1 MKRIQGSVLM
11 ALAAT
16 VFVVLGA
23 HALDKE
29 DGVYVIN
36 DGADLNAF
44 AKIVNGGERDASCRL
59 TTDIDYTAY
68 NDLIGDGG
76 VVFVG
81 HFDGQGHKVFIDTH
95 TDSSLPGGLF
105 GKGSAGAKIENL
117 WLEGTLTASGRRASG
132 LIREGDGVFI
142 NNCVIKVDIV
152 STYTGAQGDLASGG
166 VIGWCSGNNTLKN
179 VIYEGTITNEV
190 FDNCRVGG
198 LVGWVDDPG
207 TVVENC
213 LAIMEINLP
222 LSGDFKCNSLVR
234 TDDNCTTVTNSYY
247 VNFWNAGIEGASQ
260 VTAEQVK
267 SGEVCYLL
275 NGDQTT
281 LRFWQTIGQDEFPVP
296 MENGHE
302 QVFLKNGKYVN
313 SDAEMIGTA
322 AELSAFAKRVNGGE
336 NNLSARLTA
345 DIDYTGYNDL
355 IGDGV
360 AYVGTF
366 DGLGHKVTIDTH
378 TNSSVP
384 GGLFGKGS
392 AGARILNLWLDGTL
406 TASGRRASGLI
417 REGDGVYIS
426 NCLVTVDIVST
437 YDGGQGDL
445 AGGGIIGWCSG
456 NNTLKNVAYKGKV
469 TNDVCTDACVGGL
482 VGWVDD
488 PGTVVENGLAIME
501 VSIPATTTKKCNAL
515 VRGHLGEYTIS
526 NSYYVNPLD
535 AQPEGTVQ
543 VTEEQLASG
552 EVAFRL
558 NGNQTAVGFWQT
570 IGEDPYPVPVERDH
584 KTVYGKGDI
593 HCNGQPYDGGSYSF
607 SNTPPNQIDSHEFV
621 DGICVI
627 CGAESESADLSQDAD
642 GYYLIAD
649 ANQLAKAIAMV
660 NEGNLDMS
668 FRLTDDI
675 DFTDAKYVTTTF
687 NGLGGTFDGQN
698 HAITLATN
706 KAGASLFGGL
716 SGTVKNLVIRGEII
730 TSGQFAGALSGLSG
744 SCDIE
749 NVVVEADIVSTYDGH
764 NGEIHLGGFIGRV
777 AGDGVATL
785 VNCVFSGNIIQ
796 NDDACIDRTGG
807 FVGDSRGSFT
817 LRNCLM
823 AGDFHITGGVN
834 LSLFANGGTKTNC
847 FYLKEIE
854 GVSTDAGTKAGDDIR
869 TGKLCYQLN
878 GGAYDNP
885 VWRQTIGEDEI
896 PYPIATEEHGIVY
909 YLPISDRYMD
919 VHDDESMHD
928 FIEVLCEEEN
938 EWVYSVQASTDIT
951 STYEE
956 YVNVVAGSTTLEYF
970 YAAYKRMR
978 EYRVNLEESERA
990 YADYNALAQEALAF
1004 LKENAMEGEDVN
1016 VLKSYLTETQDP
1028 DDTFKNGSYPYV
1040 MENAELSTADIR
1052 AEREFLAALY
1062 RVVVATA
1069 AKAGTDVTVLLTNA
1083 DLADGS
1089 TGWQGKAGSY
1099 FDQNSGIMPV
1109 AEAWRTN
1116 CDMYQELTG
1125 LANGVYELDI
1135 NAFYRPSGHDEGFFY
1150 GAQVYANDNLVPV
1163 MIVQEDPIAFE
1174 KAVDMENCYIA
1185 NAGSYPYDVIFN
1197 DFFFYPNSYTGATYA
1212 FHGGRYVNR
1221 ILAVV
1226 TDGTLKVGIRNLGT
1240 GFDYDWLV
1248 FGGAKLTY
1256 RGSLEEA
1263 GDAMMDVLIGQC
1275 ARALTATM
1283 YGTNVGDEYYLYPNY
1298 SAELRKHLEELRQ
1311 NTIGINRP
1319 LEPAE
1324 AYAYIED
1331 FSKTFAELYDC
1342 KRAYI
1347 YLQQQILAMTNMAEN
1362 YSEAGILNQDDYN
1375 AFMKTINTAAVG
1387 YQNGSFSAQEAWDF
1401 SLGTITTTAGEA
1413 LITDAKQL
1421 SSNASDQ
1428 AEGQH
1433 IEYLVDNNAET
1444 FWHTDWHNQVSDPLH
1459 YVQVKLN
1466 ANFAGDV
1473 TLYLLRRNSA
1483 NDHPTK
1489 MKISG
1494 SLDGKEFEELGEVFL
1509 PFKGVGTPVAAG
1521 PVAISEDKPVRYLR
1535 VAATDTGNADN
1546 PDGGTFRT
1554 FWHTAELQLFGQ
1566 WATGISAPLLLEESG
1581 DMPIYNTMG
1590 QRLNVPI
1597 KGINIIGG
1605 KKVWIK

>member
-1 MKRIQGSVLM
+1 MKRNLLRGLLVLVALM
-11 ALAAT
+11 AAVPFAR
-16 VFVVLGA
+16 A
-23 HALDKE
+23 IDKE
-29 DGVYVIN
+29 DGVYLIK

-44 AKIVNGGERDASCRL
+44 AKIVNGGEKDASCRL
-59 TTDIDYTAY
+59 LTDIDYTAY
-68 NDLIGDGG
+68 NDLIGDG
-76 VVFVG
+76 VVFIG
-81 HFDGQGHKVFIDTH
+81 TFDAQGHKVFIDTH
-95 TDSSLPGGLF
+95 TDSAVPGGLF

-142 NNCVIKVDIV
+142 SNCVIKVDIV
-152 STYTGAQGDLASGG
+152 STYNGSQGDLASGG

-179 VIYEGTITNEV
+179 VVYQGTITNEI

-207 TVVENC
+207 TVVDNC

-222 LSGDFKCNSLVR
+222 LCGDFKCNSLVR

-275 NGDQTT
+275 NGDQTA

-296 MENGHE
+296 MEKGHE

-322 AELSAFAKRVNGGE
+322 AELNAFAKRVNAGE
-336 NNLSARLTA
+336 RDLSARLTA
-345 DIDYTGYNDL
+345 DIDYSDYDDL

-360 AYVGTF
+360 AYIGTF

-378 TNSSVP
+378 TSSSVP

-456 NNTLKNVAYKGKV
+456 NNTLKNVTYQGKV

-552 EVAFRL
+552 EIAFRL
-558 NGNQTAVGFWQT
+558 NGNQTAIGFWQT
-570 IGEDPYPVPVERDH
+570 IGEDPYPVPVEREH
-584 KTVYGKGDI
+584 KVVYGKGDI
-593 HCNGQPYDGGSYSF
+593 HCDGQPYDGGSYSF

-621 DGICVI
+621 DGVCVI
-627 CGAESESADLSQDAD
+627 CGAESESADLTQDAD

-675 DFTDAKYVTTTF
+675 DFTNEKYVSTTF

-698 HAITLATN
+698 HAIELAVN
-706 KAGASLFGGL
+706 KAGASFFGGL
-716 SGTVKNLVIRGEII
+716 SGAVKNLIIRGEII
-730 TSGQFAGALSGLSG
+730 TSGQFAGGLAGLSG

-749 NVVVEADIVSTYDGH
+749 NVVVEANIISTYDGH

-796 NDDACIDRTGG
+796 SEGACIDRTGG

-817 LRNCLM
+817 LRNCIM
-823 AGDFHITGGVN
+823 AGDFQISSGVN
-834 LSLFANGGTKTNC
+834 LNLFANGGTKTNC

-854 GVSTDAGTKAGDDIR
+854 GVSTDAGTKAGEDVR

-896 PYPIATEEHGIVY
+896 PYPIATADHGIVY
-909 YLPISDRYMD
+909 YLPVSDSYMD
-919 VHDDESMHD
+919 VHDLESMRS
-928 FIEVLCEEEN
+928 FTAVFCPEEN
-938 EWVYSVQASTDIT
+938 EWLYTVLASDDITMNYENYIDAVSNASTLDD
-951 STYEE
+951 
-956 YVNVVAGSTTLEYF
+956 F
-970 YAAYKRMR
+970 YKAYREMR
-978 EYRVNLEESERA
+978 TYRVLLEENERA
-990 YADYNALAQEALAF
+990 YADYEALAKEAIAF
-1004 LKENAMEGEDVN
+1004 LANAGEGDDVAL
-1016 VLKSYLTETQDP
+1016 LKSYLTESVEPGED
-1028 DDTFKNGSYPYV
+1028 FAHGSYPYV
-1040 MENAELSTADIR
+1040 MEMAELGTAEMR
-1052 AEREFLAALY
+1052 AEREFLAGLY

-1069 AKAGTDVTVLLTNA
+1069 AKAGADVTVLLTNA

-1089 TGWQGKAGSY
+1089 NGWQGQPGTY
-1099 FDQNSGIMPV
+1099 FDKNSGIIPV
-1109 AEAWRTN
+1109 AEAWRAN
-1116 CDMYQELTG
+1116 CDMYQVLTG

-1135 NAFYRPSGHDEGFFY
+1135 NAFYRPSGHDEGVFY
-1150 GAQVYANDNLVPV
+1150 GAQIYANDNLVPV
-1163 MIVQEDPIAFE
+1163 MTIQEDPIAFE
-1174 KAVDMENCYIA
+1174 DAVDLDNCYIA
-1185 NAGSYPYDVIFN
+1185 NAGSYPYDVIFE
-1197 DFFFYPNSYTGATYA
+1197 DFFFYPNSYTGASYA
-1212 FHGGRYVNR
+1212 FHGGRYTNR

-1240 GFDYDWLV
+1240 GSDRDWLV
-1248 FGGAKLTY
+1248 FGGTKLIY
-1256 RGSLEEA
+1256 RGSLDEA

-1275 ARALTATM
+1275 ARAQAATS
-1283 YGTNVGDEYYLYPNY
+1283 YGTNVGDEYYLYPNF
-1298 SAELRKHLEELRQ
+1298 SAELRKHLNDLRQ
-1311 NTIGINRP
+1311 NTIGVNSP
-1319 LEPAE
+1319 LAPAE
-1324 AYAYIED
+1324 AYAFIED

-1347 YLQQQILAMTNMAEN
+1347 HLQKQILALTNMAE
-1362 YSEAGILNQDDYN
+1362 YWREAGILDGDGYKDYN
-1375 AFMKTINTAAVG
+1375 DVVNTAALG
-1387 YQNGSFSAQEAWDF
+1387 YQNGSFSAEEAWNF
-1401 SLGTITTTAGEA
+1401 NPELPATSVGEV

-1433 IEYLVDNNAET
+1433 IEYLVDNDPAT

-1483 NDHPTK
+1483 NDHPTT

-1494 SLDGKEFEELGEVFL
+1494 SLNGTDFEDLGEVFL
-1509 PFKGVGTPVAAG
+1509 PFKGVGTPVA
-1521 PVAISEDKPVRYLR
+1521 SEAVTIETPVRYLR
-1535 VAATDTGNADN
+1535 IAATDTGNADN

-1566 WATGISAPLLLEESG
+1566 WATGIATPVLEEN
-1581 DMPIYNTMG
+1581 DAPAIYNVMG
-1590 QRLNVPI
+1590 QRLNAPT
-1597 KGINIIGG
+1597 KGIIIIDG
-1605 KKVWIK
+1605 KKVLVK

>member
-1 MKRIQGSVLM
+1 MKKNLLKFSVTFAVM
-11 ALAAT
+11 AFAM
-16 VFVVLGA
+16 LGA

-44 AKIVNGGERDASCRL
+44 AKVVNGGERDASCRL
-59 TTDIDYTAY
+59 TADIDYTAY

-142 NNCVIKVDIV
+142 NNCVVKVDIV

-222 LSGDFKCNSLVR
+222 LCGDFKCNSLVR

-247 VNFWNAGIEGASQ
+247 VNFWNAGIDGATQ

-267 SGEVCYLL
+267 NGEVCYLL
-275 NGDQTT
+275 NGDQSSI
-281 LRFWQTIGQDEFPVP
+281 RFWQTIGQDEFPVP
-296 MENGHE
+296 MEKGHE

-322 AELSAFAKRVNGGE
+322 EELNAFAKRVNAGE
-336 NNLSARLTA
+336 RDLNARLTA
-345 DIDYTGYNDL
+345 DIDYTDYDDL

-360 AYVGTF
+360 TYIGTF

-378 TNSSVP
+378 TSSAVP

-437 YDGGQGDL
+437 YDGAQGDL

-456 NNTLKNVAYKGKV
+456 NNTLKNVTYQGKV
-469 TNDVCTDACVGGL
+469 TNDKCTDACVGGL

-501 VSIPATTTKKCNAL
+501 VSLPATTTKKCNAL

-543 VTEEQLASG
+543 VTDAQLASG

-558 NGNQTAVGFWQT
+558 NGNQTAIGFWQT
-570 IGEDPYPVPVERDH
+570 IGEDAYPVPVERDH

-593 HCNGQPYDGGSYSF
+593 HCNGQPYDGGSFSF

-621 DGICVI
+621 NGVCIH
-627 CGAESESADLSQDAD
+627 CGAESESADLTQDAE

-649 ANQLAKAIAMV
+649 ANQLAKAIALV

-675 DFTDAKYVTTTF
+675 DFTNERFVSTTF

-698 HAITLATN
+698 HTITLEID

-716 SGTVKNLVIRGEII
+716 SGTVKNLILCGTIT
-730 TSGQFAGALSGLSG
+730 TSGQFAGGISGLSG

-749 NVVVEADIVSTYDGH
+749 NVVVKADIISTYDGH

-785 VNCVFSGNIIQ
+785 VNCVFAGNIIQ
-796 NDDACIDRTGG
+796 SDGACIDRTAG

-817 LRNCLM
+817 LRNCIM
-823 AGDFHITGGVN
+823 AGDFHITGGAN
-834 LSLFANGGTKTNC
+834 LALFAGGGTKTNC
-847 FYLKEIE
+847 FYLKETE
-854 GVSTDAGTKAGDDIR
+854 GVSTDGGTKAGDDIR

-896 PYPIATEEHGIVY
+896 PYPIATPDHGIVY

-919 VHDDESMHD
+919 VHDISSMNE
-928 FIEVLCEEEN
+928 FVATLSEEEN
-938 EWVYSVQASTDIT
+938 NWIYEVQASADIT
-951 STYEE
+951 SNYED
-956 YVNVVAGSTTLEYF
+956 YVNDVAKAKTLDDF

-978 EYRVNLEESERA
+978 EYRVQLEENERA
-990 YADYNALAQEALAF
+990 YADYETLAKEALAF
-1004 LKENAMEGEDVN
+1004 LQENAMEGDEVAL
-1016 VLKSYLTETQDP
+1016 LKSYLMDNVEP
-1028 DDTFKNGSYPYV
+1028 DDAFAHGSYEYI
-1040 MENAELSTADIR
+1040 MENAELGTAEMR
-1052 AEREFLAALY
+1052 SEREFLAGLY

-1069 AKAGTDVTVLLTNA
+1069 AKAGADVTVLLTNA
-1083 DLADGS
+1083 DFADGS

-1099 FDQNSGIMPV
+1099 FDKSSGIMPV

-1125 LANGVYELDI
+1125 LANGVYELDM
-1135 NAFYRPSGHDEGFFY
+1135 NAFYYPSGHAEGLFY
-1150 GAQVYANDNLVPV
+1150 AAQVYAGGNLVPV
-1163 MIVQEDPIAFE
+1163 MTVEEDPLAFE
-1174 KAVDMENCYIA
+1174 DAVDRENCYIA
-1185 NAGSYPYDVIFN
+1185 GAGTNPYDVIFN
-1197 DFFFYPNSYTGATYA
+1197 DFFFYPSSYTGASYA
-1212 FHGGRYVNR
+1212 FNGGRYANR

-1226 TDGTLKVGIRNLGT
+1226 TDGTLRVGIRNLGT
-1240 GFDYDWLV
+1240 GYDRDWLV
-1248 FGGAKLTY
+1248 FGGTKLTY
-1256 RGSLEEA
+1256 CGTLADAKEA
-1263 GDAMMDVLIGQC
+1263 MAKVLHGMC
-1275 ARALTATM
+1275 DRAQTVLSYST
-1283 YGTNVGDEYYLYPNY
+1283 YVDEDFYLYPNY
-1298 SAELRKHLEELRQ
+1298 AAELRSHLTDLSSSVQRGGDLSPEEM
-1311 NTIGINRP
+1311 
-1319 LEPAE
+1319 
-1324 AYAYIED
+1324 YALVED
-1331 FSKTFAELYDC
+1331 FSKSFASLYDC
-1342 KRAYI
+1342 ELAYI
-1347 YLQQQILAMTNMAEN
+1347 GLRQQINSLTNVAEN
-1362 YSEAGILNQDDYN
+1362 YHEVGILNADDYH
-1375 AFMKTINTAAVG
+1375 AFMSTINEAAMG
-1387 YQNGSFSAQEAWDF
+1387 YQNGTFTADEARSFGFGA
-1401 SLGTITTTAGEA
+1401 LNTTAGEA
-1413 LITDAKQL
+1413 LITSASQL
-1421 SSNASDQ
+1421 SSNASDR

-1433 IEYLVDNNAET
+1433 IEYLIDNAPGT
-1444 FWHTDWHNQVSDPLH
+1444 FWHTDWHNEVSDQFH
-1459 YVQVKLN
+1459 YLQVKLR
-1466 ANFAGDV
+1466 ANFAGDI
-1473 TLYLLRRNSA
+1473 TLYLQRRA
-1483 NDHPTK
+1483 DAVNDHPTA
-1489 MKISG
+1489 MKFWG
-1494 SLDGKEFEELGEVFL
+1494 SLDGTDFSELGEVFL
-1509 PFKGVGTPVAAG
+1509 PFKGQSTPVASE
-1521 PVAISEDKPVRYLR
+1521 PVTVQEPIRYIR
-1535 VAATDTGNADN
+1535 VAATDTGNAEN
-1546 PDGGTFRT
+1546 PNGGTFRT
-1554 FWHTAELQLFGQ
+1554 FWHTGELQLFGQ
-1566 WATGISAPLLLEESG
+1566 WATGITSPVLEK
-1581 DMPIYNTMG
+1581 DDTPADIYNVMG
-1590 QRLNVPI
+1590 QRLNAPT
-1597 KGINIIGG
+1597 KGINIVGG
-1605 KKVWIK
+1605 KKVLVK

>member
-1 MKRIQGSVLM
+1 M

-29 DGVYVIN
+29 DGVYLIN

-44 AKIVNGGERDASCRL
+44 AKIVNGGEKDASARVMA
-59 TTDIDYTAY
+59 DIDYTPY
-68 NDLIGDGG
+68 NDLIGDG
-76 VVFVG
+76 VVYTG
-81 HFDGQGHKVFIDTH
+81 TFDAQGHKVFIDTH

-166 VIGWCSGNNTLKN
+166 VIGWCSGNNTLRN

-336 NNLSARLTA
+336 NGLSARLTA

-392 AGARILNLWLDGTL
+392 AGARIMNLWLDGTL

-558 NGNQTAVGFWQT
+558 NGNQTAIGFWQT
-570 IGEDPYPVPVERDH
+570 IGEDAFPSPVQGDR

-593 HCNGQPYDGGSYSF
+593 HCNGQPYDGGSYTF
-607 SNTPPNQIDSHEFV
+607 SNTPPNQIDNHEFV
-621 DGICVI
+621 DGICI
-627 CGAESESADLSQDAD
+627 NCGAESESADLSQDAD
-642 GYYLIAD
+642 GYFLIAD

-660 NEGNLDMS
+660 NEGNLDMN

-687 NGLGGTFDGQN
+687 NGLSGTFDGQN

-716 SGTVKNLVIRGEII
+716 SGTVKNLVIRGEIT
-730 TSGQFAGALSGLSG
+730 TSGQFAGGLSGLSG
-744 SCDIE
+744 SCNIE
-749 NVVVEADIVSTYDGH
+749 NVVVEADIISTYDGH
-764 NGEIHLGGFIGRV
+764 NGQLYCGGFVGRI
-777 AGDGVATL
+777 AGDGVGTM
-785 VNCVFSGNIIQ
+785 VNCVFAGNLIQ
-796 NDDACIDRTGG
+796 SADANMDATAG

-823 AGDFHITGGVN
+823 AGDFQFASANN
-834 LSLFANGGTKTNC
+834 LNLFANGGTKTNC

-854 GVSTDAGTKAGDDIR
+854 GVNTDAGTKAGDDIR
-869 TGKLCYQLN
+869 TGKMCYQLN

-885 VWRQTIGEDEI
+885 VWRQTIGVDEI

-919 VHDDESMHD
+919 VHDEESMHD

-938 EWVYSVQASTDIT
+938 EWVYSVQASADIT

-956 YVNVVAGSTTLEYF
+956 YVSVVAGSTTLEYF

-990 YADYNALAQEALAF
+990 YADYDALAKEALAF
-1004 LKENAMEGEDVN
+1004 LKENAVEGEDVD
-1016 VLKSYLTETQDP
+1016 VLKSYLTETLDP
-1028 DDTFKNGSYPYV
+1028 DDSFKNGSYLYV
-1040 MENAELSTADIR
+1040 MENAELNTAEMR
-1052 AEREFLAALY
+1052 AEREFLAGLY

-1069 AKAGTDVTVLLTNA
+1069 AKVGTDVTVLLTNA
-1083 DLADGS
+1083 DLSDGG
-1089 TGWQGKAGSY
+1089 TGWQGKLGSY
-1099 FDQNSGIMPV
+1099 FDKNSGIIPV
-1109 AEAWRTN
+1109 AEAWRTDCN
-1116 CDMYQELTG
+1116 MYQELTG
-1125 LANGVYELDI
+1125 LANGVYELDF
-1135 NAFYRPSGHDEGFFY
+1135 NAYFNPAGHGEAGFYAG
-1150 GAQVYANDNLVPV
+1150 QIYANDNLVPV
-1163 MIVQEDPIAFE
+1163 MTIEEDPIAFE
-1174 KAVDMENCYIA
+1174 KAVDMENCYMA
-1185 NAGSYPYDVIFN
+1185 NAGTYPYDVVFQ
-1197 DFFFYPNSYTGATYA
+1197 DFYFIPNSYTGASYA
-1212 FHGGRYVNR
+1212 FHGDRYKNR
-1221 ILAVV
+1221 ILALV
-1226 TDGTLKVGIRNLGT
+1226 TDGTLRVGIRNLGT
-1240 GFDYDWLV
+1240 GFDRDWLV
-1248 FGGAKLTY
+1248 FSGAKLTY
-1256 RGSLEEA
+1256 RGALADSEEA
-1263 GDAMMDVLIGQC
+1263 LWNVLAGQC
-1275 ARALTATM
+1275 ARARYLLD
-1283 YGTNVGDEYYLYPNY
+1283 YSTNVGEDEFYLFPNY
-1298 SAELRKHLEELRQ
+1298 SADLRKHLDELWVG
-1311 NTIGINRP
+1311 TAGINGN
-1319 LEPAE
+1319 LSAE
-1324 AYAYIED
+1324 QMYAYIED
-1331 FSKTFAELYDC
+1331 FSKTFADIYDC
-1342 KRAYI
+1342 SKAYI
-1347 YLQQQILAMTNMAEN
+1347 YMRQQLEKFTQTAEN
-1362 YSEAGILNQDDYN
+1362 YHEVGILDDELYN
-1375 AFMKTINTAAVG
+1375 LAATSANAIALN
-1387 YQNGSFSAQEAWDF
+1387 YQNGSCDAEQAWNSDF
-1401 SLGTITTTAGEA
+1401 GFVHTSVGDP
-1413 LITDAKQL
+1413 LITNAAQL
-1421 SSNASDQ
+1421 SSNASDY

-1433 IEYLVDNNAET
+1433 IEYIIDNDAST
-1444 FWHTDWHNQVSDPLH
+1444 FWHTDWHNQVADDLH
-1459 YVQVKLN
+1459 YVQVKLKE
-1466 ANFAGDV
+1466 NFAGEV
-1473 TLYLLRRNSA
+1473 TLYLLRRKSA

-1489 MKISG
+1489 MMFWG
-1494 SLDGKEFEELGEVFL
+1494 SLDGKEFEELGEVSFS
-1509 PFKGVGTPVAAG
+1509 FNGEGKPVAAG
-1521 PVAISEDKPVRYLR
+1521 PVAISEEKPVRYLR

-1546 PDGGTFRT
+1546 PDGGTFRK
-1554 FWHTAELQLFGQ
+1554 FWHTAELQIFGQ

-1581 DMPIYNTMG
+1581 DMLPIYNTMG

>member
-1 MKRIQGSVLM
+1 MKKSQVKFSVALVAM
-11 ALAAT
+11 AFA
-16 VFVVLGA
+16 VLGA

-29 DGVYVIN
+29 DGVYLIK

-44 AKIVNGGERDASCRL
+44 AKVVNGGERDASCRL
-59 TTDIDYTAY
+59 LADIDYTAF
-68 NDLIGDGG
+68 NDLIGDGVAYIG
-76 VVFVG
+76 T
-81 HFDGQGHKVFIDTH
+81 FDAQGHKVFIDTH
-95 TDSSLPGGLF
+95 TDSSVPGGLF
-105 GKGSAGAKIENL
+105 GKGSAGAKIQDL

-152 STYTGAQGDLASGG
+152 STYNGSQGDLASGG
-166 VIGWCSGNNTLKN
+166 VIGWCSGNNTLRN
-179 VIYEGTITNEV
+179 VVYEGTITNEI

-207 TVVENC
+207 TVVDNC

-275 NGDQTT
+275 NGDQPA
-281 LRFWQTIGQDEFPVP
+281 LRFWQSIGQDEFPVP
-296 MENGHE
+296 MEKGHE
-302 QVFLKNGKYVN
+302 QVYLKNGKYVN
-313 SDAEMIGTA
+313 SDAEMISTA
-322 AELSAFAKRVNGGE
+322 AELNAFAKRVNAGE
-336 NNLSARLTA
+336 RDLSARLTA
-345 DIDYTGYNDL
+345 DIDYTAYDDL

-360 AYVGTF
+360 AYIGTF

-378 TNSSVP
+378 TSSSVP

-456 NNTLKNVAYKGKV
+456 NNTLKNVTYQGKI
-469 TNDVCTDACVGGL
+469 TNDLCTDACVGGL

-558 NGNQTAVGFWQT
+558 NGNQTAIGFWQT

-584 KTVYGKGDI
+584 KAVYGKGDI

-621 DGICVI
+621 DGICI
-627 CGAESESADLSQDAD
+627 HCGAESETADLTQDAD

-649 ANQLAKAIAMV
+649 ANQLAKAIAQV
-660 NEGNLDMS
+660 NEGNLDMN

-675 DFTDAKYVTTTF
+675 DFTDEKYVTTTF

-698 HAITLATN
+698 HSITLATN

-716 SGTVKNLVIRGEII
+716 SGTVKNLIVRGEII
-730 TSGQFAGALSGLSG
+730 TSGQFAGGLSGLSG

-764 NGEIHLGGFIGRV
+764 NGEIHCGGFIGRV

-796 NDDACIDRTGG
+796 TDGACIDRTGG
-807 FVGDSRGSFT
+807 FVGDSRGSFS
-817 LRNCLM
+817 LRNCIM
-823 AGDFHITGGVN
+823 AGDFHITSGAN

-854 GVSTDAGTKAGDDIR
+854 GVNTDAGTKAGDDIR

-885 VWRQTIGEDEI
+885 AWRQTIGEDEI
-896 PYPIATEEHGIVY
+896 PYPIATADHGIVY

-919 VHDDESMHD
+919 VHDVESMYE
-928 FIEVLCEEEN
+928 FVTILSEEEN
-938 EWVYSVQASTDIT
+938 TWIYDVQASADIVT
-951 STYEE
+951 NYES
-956 YVNVVAGSTTLEYF
+956 YVEDVANSTTLEGF
-970 YAAYKRMR
+970 YASYKRMR
-978 EYRVNLEESERA
+978 EYRVLLEENERA
-990 YADYNALAQEALAF
+990 YKDYEALAQEAIAF
-1004 LKENAMEGEDVN
+1004 LASADESEDVAL
-1016 VLKSYLTETQDP
+1016 LKSYLTDTLEP
-1028 DDTFKNGSYPYV
+1028 DDTFAHGSYPYV
-1040 MENAELSTADIR
+1040 MDVAELGTADMR

-1099 FDQNSGIMPV
+1099 FDKNSGIMPV
-1109 AEAWRTN
+1109 AEAFRTN

-1125 LANGVYELDI
+1125 LANGVYELDF

-1163 MIVQEDPIAFE
+1163 MIIQEDPIAFE
-1174 KAVDMENCYIA
+1174 KAVDMDNCYIA

-1197 DFFFYPNSYTGATYA
+1197 DFFFYPNSYTGASYA

-1248 FGGAKLTY
+1248 FGGAKLFY

-1263 GDAMMDVLIGQC
+1263 SDAMNDVLIGQC

-1283 YGTNVGDEYYLYPNY
+1283 YGTNAGDEYYLYPNY
-1298 SAELRKHLEELRQ
+1298 SAELRKHLEDLRQ
-1311 NTIGINRP
+1311 NTIGVNKP

-1347 YLQQQILAMTNMAEN
+1347 QLMQQISTLTGMADN
-1362 YSEAGILNQDDYN
+1362 YREAGILNDDDYN
-1375 AFMKTINTAAVG
+1375 AFMKTINTAAIG
-1387 YQNGSFSAQEAWDF
+1387 YQNGSFSAQEARDF
-1401 SLGTITTTAGEA
+1401 SLGAINTTVGET

-1421 SSNASDQ
+1421 SSNASDS

-1433 IEYLVDNNAET
+1433 IEYLIDGNPST

-1494 SLDGKEFEELGEVFL
+1494 GINGTDFEDLAEVFL
-1509 PFKGVGTPVAAG
+1509 PFNGVSTPIA
-1521 PVAISEDKPVRYLR
+1521 SEAFTIETPVRYLR
-1535 VAATDTGNADN
+1535 IAATDTGNADN
-1546 PDGGTFRT
+1546 PEGGTFRT

-1566 WATGISAPLLLEESG
+1566 WATGIAPSPSSETAA
-1581 DMPIYNTMG
+1581 DVVIYNVMG
-1590 QRLNVPI
+1590 QRLNAPT
-1597 KGINIIGG
+1597 KGINLIGG
-1605 KKVWIK
+1605 KKVLVK